1 VPGLQDKFVA
11 LEAALEGELIDRSE
25 EIRCAMLALVAGCTF
40 FMVGPPGVAK
50 SLLARRVAGRISEA
64 EFFDAQLDRMST
76 PELLFGPWSLSALRA
91 GRWERELAGTLATAH
106 LAHIDEVFAAGST
119 LLQGLHWALNERLYR
134 HGASV
139 IPIPLSTV
147 FCSANTVPSD
157 PAIAAFWDRLILRR
171 SLSAEMDAG
180 DFKRML
186 TSAPSEKPE
195 PVLSWADVTEAQVT
209 ARAVVLPEPVLGVVY
224 RISRKMKDV
233 GIHPSPRRYR
243 MAMDVV
249 RASAW
254 LDGRAGATSTD
265 LLVLK
270 DILWLFPDQVVTV
283 RQLVDKELE
292 KSISPTV
299 LLLRELRRLRGQV
312 TLGLPKHERLALAE
326 ELGEKLREAKI
337 ELDALERRGR
347 STTTAQCRRVIE
359 ETEELILVRLFQS
372 NPEEADFMLGGGP

>member
-1 VPGLQDKFVA
+1 
-11 LEAALEGELIDRSE
+11 
-25 EIRCAMLALVAGCTF
+25 
-40 FMVGPPGVAK
+40 
-50 SLLARRVAGRISEA
+50 
-64 EFFDAQLDRMST
+64 
-76 PELLFGPWSLSALRA
+76 
-91 GRWERELAGTLATAH
+91 
-106 LAHIDEVFAAGST
+106 
-119 LLQGLHWALNERLYR
+119 
-134 HGASV
+134 
-139 IPIPLSTV
+139 
-147 FCSANTVPSD
+147 
-157 PAIAAFWDRLILRR
+157 
-171 SLSAEMDAG
+171 
-180 DFKRML
+180 
-186 TSAPSEKPE
+186 
-195 PVLSWADVTEAQVT
+195 
-209 ARAVVLPEPVLGVVY
+209 
-224 RISRKMKDV
+224 
-233 GIHPSPRRYR
+233 